1 MATIYPTR
9 SHGRTLSG
17 GFAAGLLGQCFRA
30 LLEWDH
36 RARERGQLRTLDDR
50 ALADLGLTRGDI
62 LREVEKHFWQR

>member
-1 MATIYPTR
+1 MATIAPTR
-9 SHGRTLSG
+9 LQMRCLSSG
-17 GFAAGLLGQCFRA
+17 SAVGLLRRCFGS
-30 LLEWDH
+30 LPEWDR

>member
-1 MATIYPTR
+1 MATMTR
-9 SHGRTLSG
+9 LHGRMLSG
-17 GFAAGLLGQCFRA
+17 GFAAGLLRRCFGS
-30 LLEWDH
+30 LLEWDR